1 MAMTLMTAPRV
12 NNKNMLKTET
22 LREEFMAKGLQ
33 QSELDGD
40 PYLQFES
47 WYQQTMDSDLAEPT
61 AMALSTVDANGQPW
75 QRMVLLKMFDDD
87 GFVFFTNYCSRKA
100 EHIKNNDKV
109 SLLFP
114 WQAMGRQVKVTG
126 RAEKLSTAESFKY
139 FSSRPRGS
147 QIGAWASRQSK
158 VIKSRA
164 LLDGMYEKLK
174 RKFTEGEIPLP
185 DFWGGYRIKAD
196 SLEFWQARDNRLHDC
211 FFYQQDDSGQWNI
224 SRLEP

>member
-75 QRMVLLKMFDDD
+75 
-87 GFVFFTNYCSRKA
+87 
-100 EHIKNNDKV
+100 
-109 SLLFP
+109 
-114 WQAMGRQVKVTG
+114 
-126 RAEKLSTAESFKY
+126 
-139 FSSRPRGS
+139 
-147 QIGAWASRQSK
+147 
-158 VIKSRA
+158 
-164 LLDGMYEKLK
+164 
-174 RKFTEGEIPLP
+174 
-185 DFWGGYRIKAD
+185 
-196 SLEFWQARDNRLHDC
+196 
-211 FFYQQDDSGQWNI
+211 
-224 SRLEP
+224 